1 MEVGIV
7 IHLKISI
14 IQIWIIYW
22 IKIVLQISC
31 KIKLDKIRLI
41 KEVVISQCNKII
53 LWISLIIINSYKI
66 SNKIIMI
73 STNLPN
79 KIIINR

>member
-31 KIKLDKIRLI
+31 KIKMDKIRLI
-41 KEVVISQCNKII
+41 KEVVISSCNKII
-53 LWISLIIINSYKI
+53 KWISLTIINSCKI
-66 SNKIIMI
+66 SNKIII
-73 STNLPN
+73 STNLLN
-79 KIIINR
+79 KIVINR